1 MNERT
6 VTSFKLVLI
15 KYLVIFF
22 LIAYL
27 LTYLT
32 GSMEG
37 LPSIKETFEFIAH
50 VLTRLIELIRLIA
63 KALSSELR

>member
-37 LPSIKETFEFIAH
+37 LPSIKETFEFITH